1 MKIVFTGGG
10 TGGHIIP
17 IIAVARE
24 IRRMR
29 TEQEAQFFYIG
40 PKDDFSE
47 MLLEQERIPAH
58 RIMAGK
64 IRRYLKAGAMAQNA
78 IDLFFRIPF
87 GFLQA
92 FWKLYMLAP
101 DLIFSKGGY
110 GALEVVLA
118 GRIFGIPV
126 LLHESDVV
134 PGLSNRIAG
143 KFVSQIFVSFPRTR
157 SFPAQKMIVVGNPI
171 RKELLS
177 GSKEEGKR
185 LMNLKGDKPVV
196 LVMGGSQG
204 AQRINDMALVILND
218 ALKEFEIVH
227 QTGEKN
233 FKEVAE
239 EAKVVVESAQEPY
252 YHPVAFFKETDL
264 RHVYA
269 AADFIVNRAGAGS
282 IFEIAALGKPSILV
296 PLPESAQGHQIQN
309 AYEYAA
315 TGAGAVL
322 EETNLTPR
330 FFLEKLRY
338 YFSHSEEL
346 AKMSQAALAFAKPDA
361 ASTIARVIIEH
372 LAKYDRKKET

>member
-10 TGGHIIP
+10 TGGHILP

-29 TEQEAQFFYIG
+29 GEKEIRCLYIG
-40 PKDDFSE
+40 PEDDFAE
-47 MLLEQERIPAH
+47 MLLEQEQFAVH
-58 RIMAGK
+58 RISAGK
-64 IRRYLKAGAMAQNA
+64 IRRYLKMGAILQNA
-78 IDLFFRIPF
+78 LDLFFRIPL
-87 GFLQA
+87 GFFQA
-92 FWKLYMLAP
+92 FAKLYVLAP

-110 GALEVVLA
+110 GALGVALA
-118 GRIFGIPV
+118 GRFLGIPV

-134 PGLSNRIAG
+134 PGLSNRVAG
-143 KFVSQIFVSFPRTR
+143 KFASQIFVSFPHTR
-157 SFPAQKMIVVGNPI
+157 AFLARNMIVVGNPI
-171 RKELLS
+171 RTELLS

-185 LMNLKGDKPVV
+185 LLKLAGGRPVV

-204 AQRINDMALVILND
+204 AQRLNDMLLVVLNE
-218 ALKEFEIVH
+218 ALKEFEIIH

-233 FKEVAE
+233 FKEIAE
-239 EAKVVVESAQEPY
+239 EAKVVVETAQEPY
-252 YHPVAFFKETDL
+252 YHPAPFFKETDL

-269 AADFIVNRAGAGS
+269 TADFIVNRAGAGS

-338 YFSHSEEL
+338 YFSHPDEL
-346 AKMSQAALAFAKPDA
+346 EAMSSAARAFARPDA
-361 ASTIARVIIEH
+361 AKT
-372 LAKYDRKKET
+372 LAGYIVEYLKK